1 MSTEIFVKEIENSK
15 EYKELIENNQ
25 LALIETEKDINEILN
40 NFRKDRSIIKVLFI
54 DIILRRETHH
64 YTILKI
70 LNESKNRSP
79 FPYDIEEICSV
90 EQKVKRGGSWVTD
103 IIAIRNCIGHAK
115 TKIDDNLNIH
125 FWNDK

>member
-15 EYKELIENNQ
+15 EYKELIEKNE
-25 LALIETEKDINEILN
+25 LALIEAEKDINELLN
-40 NFRKDRSIIKVLFI
+40 NFRKDRRIIKILFT

-70 LNESKNRSP
+70 LNEAKNRLHL
-79 FPYDIEEICSV
+79 PYDIEEICSV
-90 EQKVKRGGSWVTD
+90 EQKMKRGDSWVTD
-103 IIAIRNCIGHAK
+103 IIAIRNYIGPAK

-125 FWNDK
+125 F